1 MKSSLLTN
9 RKLKRKNKRQY
20 GSSAKGF
27 FNITIKN
34 KDRRQKTKTNESVWK
49 AKKKCFNL
57 RADGTCENPNK
68 EIV

>member
-9 RKLKRKNKRQY
+9 RKRKNKKQY

-34 KDRRQKTKTNESVWK
+34 KDKHQKTKTNEPVWK
-49 AKKKCFNL
+49 NKKKCFKL

>member
-9 RKLKRKNKRQY
+9 RKLKRKNKKQY
-20 GSSAKGF
+20 GSSAKGI

-34 KDRRQKTKTNESVWK
+34 KDRSQKTKTNKSVWK